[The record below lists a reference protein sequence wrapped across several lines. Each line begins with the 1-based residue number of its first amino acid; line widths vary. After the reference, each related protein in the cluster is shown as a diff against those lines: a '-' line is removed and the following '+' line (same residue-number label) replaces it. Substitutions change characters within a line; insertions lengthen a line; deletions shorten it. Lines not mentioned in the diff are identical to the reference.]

1 MSLSGRLAIVTG
13 GGSGIG
19 RAVCYALADE
29 GATVIV
35 ADIDGGAA
43 GNTAVELPGEG
54 HQALEVDV
62 REMTSVL
69 ALFENVCDS
78 CSTPVSIVIN
88 SAGVIKATKVVEMEE
103 DSFDDEVRTNLKGT
117 FLVNQ
122 AAVKDMLSSGVP
134 EGCIV
139 NVSSIGFK
147 TGFPSYSAH
156 TASMAGVVA
165 FTKSLAQE
173 LVETSI
179 RVNALVA
186 GPTDTPMIADV
197 PDDVKEK
204 VVASIP
210 LRRLA
215 RPEEI
220 AEVAKFLCCP
230 GSSFVTGT
238 AVEVAGGYCA

>member
-78 CSTPVSIVIN
+78 CSTPVSIVVN
-88 SAGVIKATKVVEMEE
+88 SAGVIKASKVVEMEE
-103 DSFDDEVRTNLKGT
+103 DSFDDEVRTNLKVRLPVALKFPFSCPVPSSLILRIHSIST
-117 FLVNQ
+117 FITLY
-122 AAVKDMLSSGVP
+122 
-134 EGCIV
+134 C
-139 NVSSIGFK
+139 
-147 TGFPSYSAH
+147 PSFRS
-156 TASMAGVVA
+156 T
-165 FTKSLAQE
+165 
-173 LVETSI
+173 I
-179 RVNALVA
+179 RVK
-186 GPTDTPMIADV
+186 G
-197 PDDVKEK
+197 KEE
-204 VVASIP
+204 
-210 LRRLA
+210 RNRN
-215 RPEEI
+215 
-220 AEVAKFLCCP
+220 
-230 GSSFVTGT
+230 
-238 AVEVAGGYCA
+238 